1 MRIAGDRA
9 KRIHDSGSAWPVR
22 PTAND
27 VFEAGRSGTWAQAG
41 PAGAIAIDCNVAG
54 EDVSLT
60 VKRNVE
66 HRRMT
71 SKAQIHNAPGDDAT
85 AHGKPWDILRDRLA
99 RLYGSHPGFAQVM
112 VDIEASLLKQRAA
125 RKGPISAGAEHHET
139 LPDWRDESGQ
149 VVYTFYVDRFDQTL
163 EGLAGRANYLKS
175 LGVRWLHP
183 LPLLRPRP
191 GDSDGGFA
199 VEDYRQI
206 DPRLGD
212 MDALEALASD
222 LQREGIGVILDV
234 VCNHT
239 AREHAWAKAAR
250 AGDPKYR
257 DYYITIEDAAE
268 VEAWEKTL
276 VDVFPD
282 TAPGN
287 FTPDAEMGGHVW
299 STFYPFQWDLN
310 YANPAV
316 FAEMLE
322 VLLYLSSKGVRGFR
336 LDSAPFLWKRP
347 GTNCRNQPEAHW
359 IVEAWRAALTIVAP
373 SVVLIAEAIEG
384 LDDVLPFFGGQAP
397 GCDLAYSN
405 GVMTALWGALADGDA
420 GIAAKLIAA
429 ASARPDRANW
439 LNYVRCHD
447 DLIWNALADYAPAED
462 LLRWS
467 RFYGGQEKS
476 FSNGR
481 AFQTAEGGVPST
493 NGMAAS
499 LVGLER
505 SGPGPGLAERRLIT
519 LYAITF
525 GLDGWPLIYMGDE
538 IGLTNDEA
546 FAQDPL
552 RATDGRWLHRPLM
565 DWQRAER
572 RNQRGSTEQRLFETL
587 RHLGETARGLTGL
600 GVAGRARPCVVGDAA
615 VLAFTRTDGPRQL
628 MVVANMSDRTVS
640 LSLPP
645 DFAGAQDVLL
655 VSDDNGDPSR
665 LGPYAVRWL
674 VTP

>member
-1 MRIAGDRA
+1 MTINAQIR
-9 KRIHDSGSAWPVR
+9 
-22 PTAND
+22 ND
-27 VFEAGRSGTWAQAG
+27 
-41 PAGAIAIDCNVAG
+41 PG
-54 EDVSLT
+54 EDATL
-60 VKRNVE
+60 
-66 HRRMT
+66 H
-71 SKAQIHNAPGDDAT
+71 GD
-85 AHGKPWDILRDRLA
+85 PWNILRSRLA
-99 RLYGSHPGFAQVM
+99 RLYGNHPSFAEVTGN
-112 VDIEASLLKQRAA
+112 IEASLLAHRAA
-125 RKGPISAGAEHHET
+125 LKGSRCEDQYGRKT
-139 LPDWRDESGQ
+139 TRESRSDPGQ

-163 EGLAGRANYLKS
+163 EGLAGRADYLKS

-183 LPLLRPRP
+183 LPLLRPRS

-239 AREHAWAKAAR
+239 AREHAWARAAR

-257 DYYITIEDAAE
+257 DYYITIEDTAE

-287 FTPDAEMGGHVW
+287 FTPDAGMGGHVW
-299 STFYPFQWDLN
+299 TTFYPFQWDLN

-322 VLLYLSSKGVRGFR
+322 VLLYLSGKGVRGFR

-429 ASARPDRANW
+429 ASARPDQANW

-447 DLIWNALADYAPAED
+447 DLIWNALADYASPED

-467 RFYGGQEKS
+467 RFYGGQQNS
-476 FSNGR
+476 FSRGR

-499 LVGLER
+499 LVGLEPD
-505 SGPGPGLAERRLIT
+505 GPAPRLAERRLIL

-546 FAQDPL
+546 FADDPL
-552 RATDGRWLHRPLM
+552 RAADGRWLHRPLM
-565 DWQRAER
+565 DWRRAER
-572 RNQRGSTEQRLFETL
+572 RNQRGSTEQLLFETL
-587 RHLGETARGLTGL
+587 RHLGETARRLNGL

-645 DFAGAQDVLL
+645 AFAGAQDVLL
-655 VSDDNGDPSR
+655 VSQDDGDPAR